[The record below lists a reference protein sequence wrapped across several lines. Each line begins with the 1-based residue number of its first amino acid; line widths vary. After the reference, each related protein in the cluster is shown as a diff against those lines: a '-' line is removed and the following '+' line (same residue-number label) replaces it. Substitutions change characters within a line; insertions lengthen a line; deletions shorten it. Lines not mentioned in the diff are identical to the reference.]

1 MTCSP
6 TLRECCDKVVMARET
21 EDEGTVVQCPVCGS
35 HWKRM
40 SGWKRLG
47 VFEIERLRKMGRL

>member
-1 MTCSP
+1 M
-6 TLRECCDKVVMARET
+6 RECCDKVVMARET

-40 SGWKRLG
+40 AGWKQLG